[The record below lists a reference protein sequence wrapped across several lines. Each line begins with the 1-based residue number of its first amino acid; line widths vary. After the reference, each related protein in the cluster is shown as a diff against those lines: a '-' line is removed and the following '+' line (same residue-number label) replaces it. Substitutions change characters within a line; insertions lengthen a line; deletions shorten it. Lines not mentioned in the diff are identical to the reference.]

1 MDDYHVGVATDDLD
15 LVAWLFA
22 SPALRLGLVGRAA
35 ARSASEAVAA
45 VGLKPRSLYV
55 LALLHD
61 HGPMS
66 QQALGDEL
74 AVDPSVLV
82 VLLNQLEA
90 EGLASRQRDISDRR
104 RHIVA
109 ITDRGFERLGE
120 GQRAVADAED
130 KLLVNLDL
138 DQREQLAQLLVHIQP
153 AAEEERGAGA
163 VDRLCETEP
172 ADSC

>member
-1 MDDYHVGVATDDLD
+1 MGVATDDLD

-22 SPALRLGLVGRAA
+22 SPALRLGIVGRAA
-35 ARSASEAVAA
+35 VRSTNQAVAA

-55 LALLHD
+55 LAMLHD

-66 QQALGDEL
+66 QQALGEEL
-74 AVDPSVLV
+74 DVDPSVLV

-90 EGLASRQRDISDRR
+90 EGLASRQRDASDRR

-109 ITDRGFERLGE
+109 ITDRGFERLRE

-130 KLLVNLDL
+130 KLLANLDR
-138 DQREQLAQLLVHIQP
+138 DQREHLSQLLVQIQP
-153 AAEEERGAGA
+153 GAGA
-163 VDRLCETEP
+163 AEVECEAEP